1 MSVAK
6 TAQEAEVQLATQ
18 ETDALVKNIGIP
30 PRPST
35 LVALQREMAK
45 EAPDLRAIARLV
57 GTDVALSVAV
67 LRVVNS
73 PFYGLSRT
81 CETLEQAIN
90 MLGLKQVGVIVT
102 GLILRRVV
110 DTKGPML
117 LRFWDVSSKRS
128 HAMGRLARGP
138 GGMAPDLAQSFGLF
152 CDVGIP
158 LLMQR
163 FPKYGDTLKESNE
176 NEGLSFTEVE
186 QARHNTDHA
195 LIGALM
201 ARSWGM
207 SQPLCLAIRL
217 HHDYTVFT
225 DPKVPEGVTRLI
237 AMSLLAEK
245 AIQNFAALNES
256 TEWAKGGDYAA
267 GVLMLG
273 DQDIEDWIERLQE
286 DFALGVA

>member
-45 EAPDLRAIARLV
+45 EDPDLRAIARLV

-117 LRFWDVSSKRS
+117 LRFWDVSAKRS

-186 QARHNTDHA
+186 QSRHNTDHA

-237 AMSLLAEK
+237 AMSLVAEK